1 METHIDSANL
11 ILDEISHPEQ
21 LSGEQQARYCR
32 MKAICLINLFM
43 QWSVADSLNN
53 ISLDYYRQV
62 NDTIRLR
69 NALFLSGRI
78 SMNVGASDKAIS
90 RFMELNNMTFR
101 DEQYR
106 DVAYCNYLISQC
118 YLNKNAY
125 ENALSFSKKSLYYTD
140 EQDTINTPYYYKHV
154 GMIYAQMNEVDS
166 ALVYYKKAEE
176 IALKRT
182 NSERFVSFLFNDIS
196 NLLLSNN
203 EFEKALEYTDLSI
216 NYRTNRKDISLFNL
230 TKARIFLAENK
241 TDSARFY
248 LERTIQSSENKYIT
262 IMAYRHLSDLYKIT
276 GNYDL
281 ALYKMLNH
289 KEFFEKEENRINSD
303 LLAQQYREE
312 QLKNEN
318 NELKLAKKGREL
330 YLLTAALLITIV
342 AIIFWIFF
350 SEEKK
355 KKRIR
360 EQQQKEQTLKDQA
373 KIAEHEN
380 RLLKQENELSQLR
393 EKASVLRESLFRK
406 MSVSGKI
413 PSLVDVSGNH
423 SNESPHKRISLEEPE
438 WTELIQTTNTLFNGF
453 ASRLRKE
460 YPALSTEDIGFCC
473 LLKINVSMQDLA
485 DIYCISKA
493 GITKRK
499 TRMKK
504 EKFKISDNFLDL
516 DDFLLNY

>member
-11 ILDEISHPEQ
+11 ILDGISHPEQ
-21 LSGEQQARYCR
+21 LLGEQQARYCR
-32 MKAICLINLFM
+32 MKAVCLINLFM

-53 ISLDYYRQV
+53 IALNYYRQI
-62 NDTIRLR
+62 NDTVRLK
-69 NALFLSGRI
+69 NTLFLSGRI
-78 SMNVGASDKAIS
+78 SLNVGKLDKAIS
-90 RFMELNNMTFR
+90 LFMELNDIASRN
-101 DEQYR
+101 EQYWNL
-106 DVAYCNYLISQC
+106 AYYNYLISQC
-118 YLNKNAY
+118 YLNKNEY
-125 ENALSFSKKSLYYTD
+125 ENALSFSKKSVYHTN
-140 EQDTINTPYYYKHV
+140 EQDTINAPYYYKQT
-154 GMIYAQMNEVDS
+154 GAIYAQMNEIDS
-166 ALVYYKKAEE
+166 ALAYYKKAGE
-176 IALKRT
+176 IALK
-182 NSERFVSFLFNDIS
+182 NVNPERFVSFLFNDIS

-203 EFEKALEYTDLSI
+203 EFEKALEYVDLSI
-216 NYRTNRKDISLFNL
+216 NYRANRKDISLFNL
-230 TKARIFLAENK
+230 TKARVFLATNK

-248 LERTIQSSENKYIT
+248 LERTIESSENGHIT

-276 GNYDL
+276 GNYEL

-289 KEFFEKEENRINSD
+289 KELFQEEENAIDLD

-318 NELKLAKKGREL
+318 NELKLAKKEREL
-330 YLLTAALLITIV
+330 YLLTVTFLITIA
-342 AIIFWIFF
+342 AIILWFF
-350 SEEKK
+350 YSEEKK

-360 EQQQKEQTLKDQA
+360 EQQQREHTLKDQA
-373 KIAEHEN
+373 KITEHEN

-393 EKASVLRESLFRK
+393 EKTAVLRESLFRK

-413 PSLVDVSGNH
+413 PSLVDVSDNH
-423 SNESPHKRISLEEPE
+423 SKEPSHKRISLEEPD

-453 ASRLRKE
+453 SSRLKKE

-504 EKFKISDNFLDL
+504 EKFKISDNLIDL
-516 DDFLLNY
+516 DDFLLKY